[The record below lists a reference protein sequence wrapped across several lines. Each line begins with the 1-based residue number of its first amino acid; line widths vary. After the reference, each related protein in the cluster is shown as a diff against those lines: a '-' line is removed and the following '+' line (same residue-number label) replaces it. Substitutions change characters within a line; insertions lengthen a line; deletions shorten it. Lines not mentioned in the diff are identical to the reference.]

1 MKDEAQTPIMRLVI
15 DITDSG
21 KGKPYG
27 EKPKGKKPKKA
38 DEPPEMDEEEC
49 EECGKYPC
57 EC

>member
-1 MKDEAQTPIMRLVI
+1 MKEEQTPIMRLVI

-21 KGKPYG
+21 KKAGP
-27 EKPKGKKPKKA
+27 KPKGKMPKKA
-38 DEPPEMDEEEC
+38 TEPPEMDEEEC